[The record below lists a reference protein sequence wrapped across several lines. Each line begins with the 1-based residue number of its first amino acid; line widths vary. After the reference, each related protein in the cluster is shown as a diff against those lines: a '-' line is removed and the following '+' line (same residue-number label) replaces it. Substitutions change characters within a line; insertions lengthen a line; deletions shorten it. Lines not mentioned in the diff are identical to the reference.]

1 MLSRLLAVAGG
12 IVTTHDDAVTS
23 WDRGEVVE
31 DAQWLM
37 KLLETRYMRME
48 TRGGKHELR

>member
-1 MLSRLLAVAGG
+1 MLSRLLAVAEG
-12 IVTTHDDAVTS
+12 VVATRDNAVTS

-48 TRGGKHELR
+48 TREGKHELR